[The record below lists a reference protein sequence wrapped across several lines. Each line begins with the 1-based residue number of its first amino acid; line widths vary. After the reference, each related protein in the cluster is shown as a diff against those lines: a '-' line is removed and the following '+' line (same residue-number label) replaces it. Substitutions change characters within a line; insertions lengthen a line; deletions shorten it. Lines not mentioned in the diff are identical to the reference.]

1 MVKKYLKKKK
11 GISKCY
17 NNYGIRLW
25 QSSELVLWKWCQ
37 KGCSFW
43 ILVNGEKEVV
53 WNQKFVTQVWVGV
66 AHNTHCT
73 RRQMEEVVGS
83 LFGVFLCGQ
92 FSWVQFSAL
101 TQCFLWM
108 KSCMSKHKIWLC
120 SDCSQIYQSR
130 WNKFMF
136 SKQAQLATHTHTHR
150 ENKWSFL
157 SVCVYLHKLIHIR
170 CISMQLFFLLNNI
183 PKKFSILVM
192 QTCHVF
198 AAV

>member
-11 GISKCY
+11 EISKCY

-25 QSSELVLWKWCQ
+25 QSPELVLWKWCQ

-73 RRQMEEVVGS
+73 RRQMEEVVGC

-108 KSCMSKHKIWLC
+108 KSCMSKHKNLVMLRLFPNI
-120 SDCSQIYQSR
+120 SITMEQIYVFKTSTTGY
-130 WNKFMF
+130 
-136 SKQAQLATHTHTHR
+136 THTER

-157 SVCVYLHKLIHIR
+157 SVCV
-170 CISMQLFFLLNNI
+170 
-183 PKKFSILVM
+183 
-192 QTCHVF
+192 F
-198 AAV
+198 A